1 MDRQS
6 TIDRIR
12 QAESIGYRGVI
23 KMDARADEIRLSS
36 IDDKDTR
43 PICFISYNQ
52 SGYST
57 HCRQY
62 VEYQEWV
69 RNRNP
74 KRYESNLDKNYGSKN
89 MMHCFR
95 LMHMA
100 GEIAEGQGVILKRT
114 WDRQFLLDVRNHKF
128 EYDEILELLEA
139 DKEKM
144 TVLMEKS
151 SIREKVDTGFVNELM
166 IDIRKKQF
174 GI

>member
-1 MDRQS
+1 
-6 TIDRIR
+6 
-12 QAESIGYRGVI
+12 
-23 KMDARADEIRLSS
+23 
-36 IDDKDTR
+36 
-43 PICFISYNQ
+43 
-52 SGYST
+52 
-57 HCRQY
+57 
-62 VEYQEWV
+62 
-69 RNRNP
+69 
-74 KRYESNLDKNYGSKN
+74 